1 MKPDTPII
9 PIEPIERRI
18 LFLRGQRVILDS
30 DLADLYGVATKVLN
44 QAIKRNL
51 KRFPEDFMFQLT
63 KLEKEEAV
71 TNCDRL
77 SNLKFSTV
85 LPRAFT
91 EHGAI
96 MAATV
101 LNSDRAVEM
110 SLFVVRAFVKLRRA
124 LGAHEDL
131 ARKLEALE
139 KKYDSQFKIVFDA
152 IRELMKPPDKPKRP
166 IGFHTTE

>member
-1 MKPDTPII
+1 MKPDNPII
-9 PIEPIERRI
+9 PIEPIEHRI
-18 LFLRGQRVILDS
+18 LFLRGHRVILDS

-71 TNCDRL
+71 TICDRL

-96 MAATV
+96 MAATI
-101 LNSDRAVEM
+101 LNSERAVEM

-152 IRELMKPPDKPKRP
+152 IRELMKPPEKPKRP
-166 IGFHTTE
+166 IGFHTKE